1 MSQPKIRRKRLVFDK
16 IELGNPT
23 KSQSKQKK
31 EKISKQK
38 GTKNV

>member
-1 MSQPKIRRKRLVFDK
+1 MSQPKIRRKRFVFDK

-23 KSQSKQKK
+23 EPQSKQKK

-38 GTKNV
+38 DIKNV